1 MTMSKEVGRG
11 CVDGGADGRRKSG
24 LVGRIGQIGL
34 QGLIRRCG
42 LFAAWALAVSG
53 VSSLGGIAQAR
64 ASDTTEWPQVDRRIG
79 EDMALLSA
87 DGSRTWVPAGRYDRI
102 EPAGRVALVRR
113 NQAWGLI
120 DADGRA
126 LTALRYQQIEP
137 FGDPDAPQGF
147 IVAGERWRRGLL
159 DAEGRVITDAIWQQI
174 RPVKITPEGGAQA
187 RWFFGVQQG
196 HREGVL
202 DASGRAVLPVQFAAV
217 SWLGERSPMVVVT
230 QGALQGVCNVL
241 TGECPLPLSSK
252 RYEPFEHGPR
262 DAGLVKVTW
271 AGRVGVL
278 DALLREVLP
287 PWYDAIEALNG
298 RSQGALHVR
307 ARQGLHGA
315 QFVLQPDE
323 SGRWAA
329 SQPKQPLPVAARRD
343 DHPQALRQGA
353 VIDARYV
360 PQALSDAASVE
371 QAFEAKGLRELR
383 QPSIQ
388 LSGATAYVGFDLFAP
403 GQGDA
408 TRPLPDVWARCVA
421 PAGVRLV
428 AWHGAP
434 RELAK
439 ACASPS
445 LPSVHLQPTSDA
457 DGSWLC
463 SGCEALGL
471 PQRWLRRDEPP
482 VDASCAVSS
491 APWSPDAARRDYARW
506 LSGWLPTWQPA
517 LQGFKPSP
525 ASSADWLRYQ
535 ANPSRAL
542 STLAAVMRRP
552 DALLGDLGI
561 DAKQV
566 RRFDLGAALIKWIQ
580 KAEPVGSGGLYPEP
594 EVEFAS
600 QCAQVW
606 YLRWPELDQRMRGR
620 ARVAGQPFD
629 LGWGLP
635 PAGTLAR
642 HTTPFLTF
650 SRGEDGG
657 LRLSGISREFLQALW
672 LLEGGR

>member
-1 MTMSKEVGRG
+1 MSLMPLMQQSGWKRCRG
-11 CVDGGADGRRKSG
+11 WLAAGVLAIGGVA
-24 LVGRIGQIGL
+24 
-34 QGLIRRCG
+34 
-42 LFAAWALAVSG
+42 
-53 VSSLGGIAQAR
+53 SLGGIAPAMASEAR
-64 ASDTTEWPQVDRRIG
+64 AWPQVDRSISD
-79 EDMALLSA
+79 DMALLSA
-87 DGSRTWVPAGRYDRI
+87 DGSRTLVPAGRYDHI

-113 NQAWGLI
+113 NDAWGLI

-126 LTALRYQQIEP
+126 LTALRYHEIEP
-137 FGDPDAPQGF
+137 FGKRDAPQGF
-147 IVAGERWRRGLL
+147 IVAGAQGRSGVF
-159 DAEGRVITDAIWQQI
+159 DAGGRVITDAIWSRI
-174 RPVKITPEGGAQA
+174 RPIELIPAGSAESH
-187 RWFFGVQQG
+187 WFFEVQQG

-202 DASGRAVLPVQFAAV
+202 DASGRAVLPVQFANL
-217 SWLGERSPMVVVT
+217 SWLGSRSPMVVV
-230 QGALQGVCNVL
+230 QREALQGVCNVL
-241 TGECPLPLSSK
+241 TGECPQPLSSK
-252 RYEPFEHGPR
+252 RYEPFEHGPP
-262 DAGLVKVTW
+262 DAGLVMVTW

-278 DALLREVLP
+278 DAALSEVLP
-287 PWYDAIEALNG
+287 PWYDAIEPLGLSRDNAM
-298 RSQGALHVR
+298 HVR
-307 ARQGLHGA
+307 ARQGLHWT
-315 QFVLQPDE
+315 QFLLAPDA
-323 SGRWAA
+323 SGRWVA
-329 SQPKQPLPVAARRD
+329 SRPSTPLPVPTSRD
-343 DHPQALRQGA
+343 DHPWALRQWA

-360 PQALSDAASVE
+360 PQDLSDAASVE
-371 QAFEAKGLRELR
+371 QAFAAQRLRKLR

-403 GQGDA
+403 GQGDV
-408 TRPLPDVWARCVA
+408 TKPLPEVWSRCVV
-421 PAGVRLV
+421 PSGVRLV
-428 AWHGAP
+428 AWHGP
-434 RELAK
+434 SRELAQ
-439 ACASPS
+439 ACASTS

-482 VDASCAVSS
+482 VDASCAAKSS

-506 LSGWLPTWQPA
+506 LSGWLPTWGPA
-517 LQGFKPSP
+517 LQGFKPSK
-525 ASSADWLRYQ
+525 ASSADWLQYQ

-542 STLAAVMRRP
+542 STLSAVMRRP
-552 DALLGDLGI
+552 DAVLDDLGI
-561 DAKQV
+561 DVKQA

-594 EVEFAS
+594 EVEFAGA
-600 QCAQVW
+600 CAQVW

-657 LRLSGISREFLQALW
+657 LRLTGISREFLQALW